1 MKRPVAI
8 TGMGAV
14 TAAGLGV
21 TALWDKVRQ
30 GQSCVRHLDEA
41 AFERNFIRRA
51 ARIDV
56 SLEGLLP
63 ESVIKLVDR
72 FSVLALIA
80 AAEAV
85 AQAKL
90 DTAAAP
96 ERIAVIMGTGIGGAE
111 TSEKAGAV
119 FHAGVGRGDPMSVPK
134 IMPNAAASQIS
145 MRHGITGP
153 VFAVASACS
162 SAAQAIGLG
171 GQLIEAGIV
180 DRAIVGGTEAM
191 LTPGIVRAWELL
203 RVLTPDSQRPFSIG
217 RNGMV
222 LGEGAGVLVLEAQD
236 VRSTPA
242 LAYLEGYSTTS
253 DAKDLLRPD
262 PTSAARAMRLALDH
276 AGLSA
281 DAVGYVNAHGT
292 ATIAND
298 VAETQ
303 ALREIFGAHL
313 SHLPVSSTKPIHG
326 HTIGAA
332 GAIEAIVSIMALRS
346 GTLPPTINWL
356 GPDENCAID
365 CVPNTPRHG
374 VKLAH
379 VMSNSFA
386 FGGINASLVFGAAD

>member
-1 MKRPVAI
+1 MMRAVAV

-21 TALWDKVRQ
+21 DALWDKVST
-30 GQSCVRHLDEA
+30 GQSCVGDLDDA

-51 ARIDV
+51 ARVDIA
-56 SLEGLLP
+56 LAEHLP
-63 ESVIKLVDR
+63 EALLRLLDR
-72 FSVLALIA
+72 FSALALIA
-80 AAEAV
+80 AAEAI
-85 AQAKL
+85 AQAQL
-90 DTAAAP
+90 DTLQSAD
-96 ERIAVIMGTGIGGAE
+96 RTAVIVGTGIGGAE
-111 TSEKAGAV
+111 TSERAGAV

-145 MRHGITGP
+145 MRFGVTGP

-180 DRAIVGGTEAM
+180 DRAIVGGAEAM
-191 LTPGIVRAWELL
+191 LTPGIIRAWELL
-203 RVLTPDSQRPFSIG
+203 RVLTPDVQRPFSTG

-222 LGEGAGVLVLEAQD
+222 LGEGAGILVLEAD
-236 VRSTPA
+236 DMRSTPA
-242 LAYLEGYSTTS
+242 LAMFEGYGTTS
-253 DAKDLLRPD
+253 DAKDLVRPD
-262 PTSAARAMRLALDH
+262 PSSAAKAMRMALNH
-276 AGLSA
+276 ARLPA
-281 DAVGYVNAHGT
+281 EAIGYVNAHGT

-298 VAETQ
+298 TTETQ
-303 ALREIFGAHL
+303 ALREVFNTHL
-313 SHLPVSSTKPIHG
+313 DRLPVSSTKPIHG

-332 GAIEAIVSIMALRS
+332 GAIEAIVAIKALRS

-356 GPDENCAID
+356 GPDEACMID

-374 VKLAH
+374 TPLAY

-386 FGGINASLVFGAAD
+386 FGGINASLVFGAGR